1 MRTELCLRVVTEKF
15 HDGNAGLVR
24 CLGRDEGLTQTQG
37 GMINVLP
44 WKRTE

>member
-1 MRTELCLRVVTEKF
+1 MRTELCLRVVTEKID
-15 HDGNAGLVR
+15 DGNASLVR
-24 CLGRDEGLTQTQG
+24 WLGRDECLTQNQE